1 MFVKRLPTCECDY
14 LLFLVSPEIGHAI
27 SVGGDGV
34 TPVITPGQSLLLS
47 WDPHSLVPNGLD
59 NKVTVDISFKVLNYD
74 PSNGEFSFLPIQST
88 LAKNTANDGEES
100 IILNYQSL
108 VFCNSFT
115 DQFTFFSVCP
125 MYMKISI
132 SPDQYLSPDISI
144 WSGALFFN
152 DSFAGSLP
160 NQCQAWYGKTQPIIA
175 SLQQLP
181 HCPPNELIASFDLN
195 FMKED
200 MTSLV
205 TSKMGYHE
213 MFMEYFHPGIH
224 ECYRQSM

>member
-1 MFVKRLPTCECDY
+1 M
-14 LLFLVSPEIGHAI
+14 FLVSPEIGHAV
-27 SVGGDGV
+27 SVGGEGV
-34 TPVITPGQSLLLS
+34 TPVITPGQSILLS

-59 NKVTVDISFKVLNYD
+59 NNVTVDISFKVLNYD
-74 PSNGEFSFLPIQST
+74 PSNGEFSFLLLPIQST
-88 LAKNTANDGEES
+88 LAEKTANDGEES
-100 IILNYQSL
+100 IIVNYQL
-108 VFCNSFT
+108 PVFCHSFT

-144 WSGALFFN
+144 WSGALFFKN
-152 DSFAGSLP
+152 SFNSFVGSLP
-160 NQCQAWYGKTQPIIA
+160 NQCQKWYGNTQPIA

-181 HCPPNELIASFDLN
+181 HCPPNEVIASFDLN
-195 FMKED
+195 YMKED
-200 MTSLV
+200 MTSSV

-213 MFMEYFHPGIH
+213 MFMEYFHSGIQ